1 MIELIKQ
8 SILNAKGQHVVSAAT
23 ISAGATGKVIE
34 PETLTL
40 WAEFM
45 EFASDSAILSGLA
58 FTLYLFYREY
68 RKNELDKINLQLA
81 RIKLAREDHR
91 EEL

>member
-34 PETLTL
+34 PEVITL
-40 WAEFM
+40 WAEVM
-45 EFASDSAILSGLA
+45 EVASDGAIIAGLA

-68 RKNELDKINLQLA
+68 QKNELDKVNLQIA
-81 RIKLAREDHR
+81 RIKLAREDKR
-91 EEL
+91 GEL